1 MGHCQMVNRRIFSG
15 RDVVVALRS
24 GSTSGKTNMIKNRW
38 ATVVVRLRLSLSP
51 AEYVVEL
58 CLVAVGGHLRS
69 ACTFV
74 KLIPM
79 NQLKELVLWS
89 RVVLGRVWPPPAEC
103 MCRY

>member
-1 MGHCQMVNRRIFSG
+1 MAFRGLLDSDSMDSCQTAIEEHLDGGGTAVG
-15 RDVVVALRS
+15 Q
-24 GSTSGKTNMIKNRW
+24 TSKNRW

-79 NQLKELVLWS
+79 NKPKELVLWS
-89 RVVLGRVWPPPAEC
+89 RVVLGRV
-103 MCRY
+103 